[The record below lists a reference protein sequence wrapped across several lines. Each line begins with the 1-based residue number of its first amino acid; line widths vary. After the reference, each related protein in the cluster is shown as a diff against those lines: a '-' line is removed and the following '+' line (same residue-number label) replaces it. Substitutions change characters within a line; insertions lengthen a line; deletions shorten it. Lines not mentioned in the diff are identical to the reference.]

1 MTRLSLAR
9 RLTAAVAALSLLA
22 APTAHAQLTVF
33 DPSNYTQMLAQVSN
47 SLKQISQLETQIS
60 QSEAMLASIPGDVT
74 APFTQI
80 RSQALQIMQQAQGLG
95 YQTSNLTAA
104 FNTAY
109 PSSMTGQT
117 PTQVNAALADWQART
132 RQTLQDAMSMQ
143 NQVVS
148 GQGATSSAISSAI
161 TMSQGASG
169 QTAAAQATNQLLA
182 AVSTQLTQL
191 QNLLITSERA
201 MQTAEAERQAQVA
214 AAQAESARA
223 LSYTRP
229 TSRIT
234 NGGSL

>member
-9 RLTAAVAALSLLA
+9 RLTVTVAALSLLA

-47 SLKQISQLETQIS
+47 SLKQISQMETQIT
-60 QSEAMLASIPGDVT
+60 QTEAMLASIPGDVT

-80 RSQALQIMQQAQGLG
+80 RNQALQIMQQAQGLG
-95 YQTSNLTAA
+95 YQTANLTDA

-109 PSSMTGQT
+109 PTSMTGQT
-117 PTQVNAALADWQART
+117 PAQVNAALADWQARS
-132 RQTLQDAMSMQ
+132 RQTLQDAMSME
-143 NQVVS
+143 NQVVQ
-148 GQGATSSAISSAI
+148 GQGATSSAVSSAI

-191 QNLLITSERA
+191 QNLLITEQRA
-201 MQTAEAERQAQVA
+201 AQTAEAERQAQVA

-229 TSRIT
+229 ASRIT

>member
-80 RSQALQIMQQAQGLG
+80 RNQALQIMQQAQGLG

-104 FNTAY
+104 FNAAY
-109 PSSMTGQT
+109 PSSMTGQS

-132 RQTLQDAMSMQ
+132 RQTLQDAMTMQ

-148 GQGATSSAISSAI
+148 GQGATSSAVSSAI

-191 QNLLITSERA
+191 QNLLITAQRA
-201 MQTAEAERQAQVA
+201 AQTAEAEHQAQVA

-223 LSYTRP
+223 LSYSRP
-229 TSRIT
+229 ASRIT
-234 NGGSL
+234 NGDHL